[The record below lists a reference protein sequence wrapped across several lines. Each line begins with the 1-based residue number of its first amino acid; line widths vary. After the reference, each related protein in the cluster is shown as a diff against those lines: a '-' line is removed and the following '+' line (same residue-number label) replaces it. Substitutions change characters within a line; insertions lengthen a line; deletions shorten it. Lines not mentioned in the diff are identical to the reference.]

1 MKQYSNVKRQYNLTF
16 KGIDAETAQY
26 SKSFKN
32 TTQHNN
38 NKRFRFNLNGN
49 FNHVQL
55 GNNAKV
61 SIESVFVPSNNLNH
75 DNYPTIIRLRET
87 MDDIYD
93 TELGLNNHP
102 IIIYTKIVD
111 TIYETVS
118 SKQTKCFK
126 ISRDFLNKGYIEFD
140 LYVEDPTLNHDIEF
154 VVNNFMVSLVIFEE
168 DFEETKDLINA
179 PQVVNNPPQKL
190 LNNFYPNYNNK

>member
-16 KGIDAETAQY
+16 KGIDAETSQC

-32 TTQHNN
+32 STQCKN

-49 FNHVQL
+49 FNHIQL

-140 LYVEDPTLNHDIEF
+140 LYVEDPTLNHDMEF